1 MFPAVCFLKGFI
13 TMLFLL
19 VLLPGVPCSLK
30 AQSSQESLAELDRL
44 YDQRLDIKCVQEL
57 AEKCQTLL
65 SNPPKADQDYELL
78 WRLSRAYF
86 HLGREGKTHED
97 KLMYYKKAVAVG
109 RQAVGANNDRV
120 EGHFWLGISIAA
132 VGETTGIMK
141 SLTSVGDVRREME
154 KVIALD
160 DRYEDGGGYRIQG
173 RLDHKVPRLF
183 GGSKT
188 RSHEYYQKA
197 LLVAPENTYTH
208 LFLAELLME
217 EDQPEEAARE
227 LKIVLNTKNNPKWAY
242 DVKVNQAKAREL
254 LEECEKG
261 R

>member
-1 MFPAVCFLKGFI
+1 GI
-13 TMLFLL
+13 
-19 VLLPGVPCSLK
+19 PCTLK
-30 AQSSQESLAELDRL
+30 AQGSGESLAELDRL
-44 YDQRLDIKCVQEL
+44 YDQRLDIKPVQQL
-57 AEKCQTLL
+57 VEKCQALL
-65 SNPPKADQDYELL
+65 SKNPNDYELL

-86 HLGREGKTHED
+86 HLGREAQARDD
-97 KLMYYKKAVAVG
+97 KLTYYKKAVEVG
-109 RQAVGANNDRV
+109 RQAVEARDDRV

-183 GGSKT
+183 GGNKT

-197 LLVAPENTYTH
+197 LLIAPANTYTH
-208 LFLAELLME
+208 LFLAELLIE
-217 EDQPEEAARE
+217 EDRLDEATTE
-227 LKIVLNTKNNPKWAY
+227 LKTILSTKNDPKWAY
-242 DVKVNQAKAREL
+242 DVKVNKVEARKL
-254 LEECEKG
+254 LEECEKERAVKKFQG
-261 R
+261 E